1 MNKSDATQ
9 YEEIDNFDKRP
20 PTNGRDLNSGNTL
33 SKMKHRPLPPPP
45 RPPRDRKQRKSHEDN
60 NNKHDKDGAG
70 ERILIPTTLEDISR
84 ISSVDMEEIEE
95 VEAATQTDPLPDDFE
110 CEDIEITENM
120 KVIEPSGYARR
131 SKTLE
136 DILKEEQQAEL
147 DRAKQIAD
155 EECLSKGIQK
165 FRDANQRSYSERSKG
180 SSRPGSRPGSRPIT
194 PSALVI
200 EKKITLST
208 TETDARLIVRP
219 VAEDYLTVPRID
231 SLDDDHD
238 SDVKYLD
245 DTADTA
251 DTEDERIVTEAL
263 RRYRLLDEDLQRDR
277 AAAAQAENDRIE
289 SERLEAEREEARWE
303 EERLEEIRLEEAR
316 LEGARLEK
324 VRQEEA
330 KWEEERLEEIRLEE
344 ARLERVRLEKVRQEE
359 ARLEEARHAEAR
371 LEEIR
376 QKEAKRAEIERAE
389 AEWAKAQARAD
400 AEAHGQAVAELAHL
414 RAMKQLQELE
424 TAEETVPVIP
434 PRPTVA
440 RTSTAPAQIHEEEV
454 FEEELPMPP
463 PRRRSTCSEATTA
476 ATASEN
482 AALMEPIKE
491 QRIEAI
497 SDPPLELLRGGRL
510 HITDLEVEN
519 LSVNALQAGRILV
532 SDLQAISL
540 NSQEL
545 ECKSGNLVVRGIELP
560 AGFIEELVNR
570 VRSSERGAIER
581 QQPEERQPAEVT
593 EATVTSSVLHDEQ
606 TATQQP
612 PPERPPPPP
621 PQSLYPS
628 DYAPYSVPPPSF
640 YQLRNYAEDIEPTSQ
655 PSPQTPTATRR
666 RRHHRR
672 RDDSTSEEDYQ
683 REHRRSARHSTHSP
697 EPSISHLTGQL
708 VRACSSAVGRT
719 GNSLLN
725 MIRAARAKDENGNRA
740 DANLGLIILIVIVAV
755 LMMLGMS
762 NGSGRAVHHHHW
774 DYFNPPENEG
784 RN

>member
-9 YEEIDNFDKRP
+9 YEEIDNFDNRP
-20 PTNGRDLNSGNTL
+20 STNGRDLNSGNTL
-33 SKMKHRPLPPPP
+33 NKMKHRPLPPPP
-45 RPPRDRKQRKSHEDN
+45 RPPRDRKQRKPNEDN
-60 NNKHDKDGAG
+60 NNKHDKDGGG

-110 CEDIEITENM
+110 CEDFEITENM

-277 AAAAQAENDRIE
+277 AAAAQAESDRIE
-289 SERLEAEREEARWE
+289 AERLEAEREEARWE

-316 LEGARLEK
+316 LERA
-324 VRQEEA
+324 
-330 KWEEERLEEIRLEE
+330 
-344 ARLERVRLEKVRQEE
+344 RLEKVRQEE
-359 ARLEEARHAEAR
+359 ARLEEARRVEARLEEIRQEEARRAEAR

-376 QKEAKRAEIERAE
+376 REEANRAEAQRAAIERAE
-389 AEWAKAQARAD
+389 AEWAKAQAD
-400 AEAHGQAVAELAHL
+400 AEARAEADARVRGEAEARVRAEAEAHAQAVAELSHL
-414 RAMKQLQELE
+414 RALKQHQDLE
-424 TAEETVPVIP
+424 ATEESVPVIP
-434 PRPTVA
+434 PRPA
-440 RTSTAPAQIHEEEV
+440 RTSSPPAQIREEEV

-463 PRRRSTCSEATTA
+463 PRRRSTGSDATAVATT
-476 ATASEN
+476 EH
-482 AALMEPIKE
+482 AALMEPIAE

-497 SDPPLELLRGGRL
+497 ADPPLELLRGGRL

-560 AGFIEELVNR
+560 AGFIEELVDR
-570 VRSSERGAIER
+570 VRSSER
-581 QQPEERQPAEVT
+581 QQPEERQPTVVT
-593 EATVTSSVLHDEQ
+593 EANVTSSEQ
-606 TATQQP
+606 TAPQQP
-612 PPERPPPPP
+612 PPERPPPP

-628 DYAPYSVPPPSF
+628 DYAPYSIPPPSF
-640 YQLRNYAEDIEPTSQ
+640 YQLRNYAEDVEPA
-655 PSPQTPTATRR
+655 SPQTPTATRR

>member
-9 YEEIDNFDKRP
+9 YEEIDNFDNRP
-20 PTNGRDLNSGNTL
+20 STNGRDLNSGNTL
-33 SKMKHRPLPPPP
+33 NRMKHRPLPPPP
-45 RPPRDRKQRKSHEDN
+45 RPPRDRKQRKPQEDN
-60 NNKHDKDGAG
+60 KNKHDKDGGG

-219 VAEDYLTVPRID
+219 VAEDYLSVPRID

-277 AAAAQAENDRIE
+277 AAAAHAENERIE
-289 SERLEAEREEARWE
+289 AERLEAEREEARWE

-316 LEGARLEK
+316 LEWAR
-324 VRQEEA
+324 Q
-330 KWEEERLEEIRLEE
+330 
-344 ARLERVRLEKVRQEE
+344 EKVRQEE
-359 ARLEEARHAEAR
+359 ARLEEARLEDARRAEAK

-376 QKEAKRAEIERAE
+376 QEEVKRAEARRVEIERAE
-389 AEWAKAQARAD
+389 AEWARAQAEVEARAVAEAQAKAE
-400 AEAHGQAVAELAHL
+400 AEAHAQAVAELAHL
-414 RAMKQLQELE
+414 RALKQLQDMEADE
-424 TAEETVPVIP
+424 RSAPVIP
-434 PRPTVA
+434 PRPAVA
-440 RTSTAPAQIHEEEV
+440 RTPSPPSQIREDEV

-463 PRRRSTCSEATTA
+463 PRRRSSGSEATA
-476 ATASEN
+476 AAAVSTEQ
-482 AALMEPIKE
+482 AALMEPIIE

-497 SDPPLELLRGGRL
+497 ADPPLELLRGGRL

-540 NSQEL
+540 NSKEL

-560 AGFIEELVNR
+560 AGFIEELVDR
-570 VRSSERGAIER
+570 VRTSERVAIER
-581 QQPEERQPAEVT
+581 QQPDERQPAVVT
-593 EATVTSSVLHDEQ
+593 ETNITSSVHHDEQ
-606 TATQQP
+606 TTQQL
-612 PPERPPPPP
+612 PPERPPP

-628 DYAPYSVPPPSF
+628 DYAPYSIPPPSF
-640 YQLRNYAEDIEPTSQ
+640 YQLRNYAEDVEPSSQ

-762 NGSGRAVHHHHW
+762 NGNGRAVHHHHW